1 VSASVLFV
9 DDHVVIAQAMA
20 DSLKRL
26 GYDPVAYVPADSLD
40 VENVLAHARR
50 LRSDV
55 ALVDLNLGAGR
66 SGIPLIGPLVGLG
79 AKVIALS
86 ASDEP
91 FAIAQCLECGAA
103 GFVHKAAAFDVLL
116 SAIDRVLAGEELIS
130 QGRRQEFLA
139 ELRVSR
145 AEGDARLARLGV
157 LTPREQHVLHGLMS
171 GRSAAQIA
179 DESYV
184 SVKTVRTHIE
194 SIHRKLG
201 VRSQLAAVA
210 FAPEVGWRPEG
221 EDAR

>member
-1 VSASVLFV
+1 MSASVLFV

-20 DSLKRL
+20 DSLRRL

-91 FAIAQCLECGAA
+91 FAIAQCLESGAA

-130 QGRRQEFLA
+130 QGRRQELLA

-210 FAPEVGWRPEG
+210 FAREVGWRPEG
-221 EDAR
+221 EGAR